1 MNIEYEGRILEINKD
16 ELIEKL
22 ENLGAKKEGD
32 FFQKR
37 YVYDFNPIKKG
48 KWIRL
53 RTNGK
58 QTTLT
63 IKSVEELTIS
73 GTKEIEITVDDF
85 DKTNMILNEL
95 GYNYRSYQENK
106 RTRYILNEVEIDID
120 SWPMIPTYVEVEGKN
135 EDEVIKTIKL
145 LGYSKEDICTLDVQ
159 SIYEYY
165 NKNIDEYRELKFE
178 EE

>member
-1 MNIEYEGRILEINKD
+1 MNIEFEGRILEINKD
-16 ELIEKL
+16 EIIEKL
-22 ENLGAKKEGD
+22 ENLGAEKID
-32 FFQKR
+32 DYFQRR
-37 YVYDFNPIKKG
+37 YVYDFNPIVKG

-58 QTTLT
+58 ETTLT
-63 IKSVEELTIS
+63 IKSVEKLTIS
-73 GTKEIEITVDDF
+73 GTKEIEIVVDDF

-106 RTRYILNEVEIDID
+106 RTRYILNGVEIDID
-120 SWPMIPTYVEVEGKN
+120 SWPMIPTYIEVEGKN
-135 EDEVIKTIKL
+135 EEEVIEIMKL

-159 SIYEYY
+159 SIYNYY
-165 NKNIDEYRELKFE
+165 NKNIDDYRELKFE